1 MHKAVQYRI
10 EAFESYT
17 LYLQKQFLA
26 AENLFAVSR
35 GALRKLFPGGGDI
48 FRPSLQYAHNKMNV

>member
-1 MHKAVQYRI
+1 MHKAVHYRI

-17 LYLQKQFLA
+17 LYIQKQFLA
-26 AENLFAVSR
+26 AEDVCSIQR
-35 GALRKLFPGGGDI
+35 CTTKIISEGKI